1 MAPGGLQSPGST
13 PMPAG
18 GAPGAGPATLAGGPP
33 DQGDQGGPPPPS
45 PEGGGPGGGMSS
57 MLGQAV
63 QQALQTEVML
73 TDLARQ
79 FPAAAPA
86 FQNAVVGLRQA
97 GTALRAALRQIMT
110 SPGQQEPPSPGIGG

>member
-1 MAPGGLQSPGST
+1 MAPGVNSPSNT
-13 PMPAG
+13 PQPAG
-18 GAPGAGPATLAGGPP
+18 GAPGAGPATLAGGP
-33 DQGDQGGPPPPS
+33 GGPGGHPPGAPT
-45 PEGGGPGGGMSS
+45 PEGGGPGGGMSA

-63 QQALQTEVML
+63 QQAMQTEVML

-86 FQNAVVGLRQA
+86 FQNAVMGLRQA

-110 SPGQQEPPSPGIGG
+110 SPGQPEPPSPGIGG

>member
-1 MAPGGLQSPGST
+1 
-13 PMPAG
+13 
-18 GAPGAGPATLAGGPP
+18 
-33 DQGDQGGPPPPS
+33 
-45 PEGGGPGGGMSS
+45 MSA

-86 FQNAVVGLRQA
+86 FRNAVMGLRQA

-110 SPGQQEPPSPGIGG
+110 SPGQPEPPSPGIGG

>member
-1 MAPGGLQSPGST
+1 MASAPGGLRSPDDT
-13 PMPAG
+13 PRPPG
-18 GAPGAGPATLAGGPP
+18 GTAAGPATLAGMAP
-33 DQGDQGGPPPPS
+33 GGP
-45 PEGGGPGGGMSS
+45 EETAGGGPAGAPGGGQSA

-63 QQALQTEVML
+63 QRLMQTEMML

-86 FQNAVVGLRQA
+86 LRAAQDGLRTA

-110 SPGQQEPPSPGIGG
+110 NPGQPEPPTPSIGG